1 MKILL
6 CSDLS
11 NKIPRIPSEIIE
23 SSDFVLV
30 AGDITIGARSLKRT
44 ISVFEKLSILFPDPL
59 PVFLIPGN
67 HDLPIVA
74 GNPDFFPKNIVQM
87 HNKSLTLKIKGFEKE
102 IFMVGFGGSS
112 PIPGFPV
119 KVPGPNYFTFKSEE
133 IYDSIKIL
141 AHEKESF
148 FSEEYFSILFVHE
161 PPFNTLLDITHKKEH
176 VGSKSMR
183 RIIEEYQPNIAV
195 SGHIHESPGIDK
207 IGKTIIVN
215 AGEAKYNH
223 FAVFDIEE
231 AGKNEPKIEVKLF

>member
-74 GNPDFFPKNIVQM
+74 GNPDFFPKNIV
-87 HNKSLTLKIKGFEKE
+87 KGL
-102 IFMVGFGGSS
+102 SS
-112 PIPGFPV
+112 ISPSSI
-119 KVPGPNYFTFKSEE
+119 GPNLESTTLFT
-133 IYDSIKIL
+133 
-141 AHEKESF
+141 
-148 FSEEYFSILFVHE
+148 
-161 PPFNTLLDITHKKEH
+161 T
-176 VGSKSMR
+176 SK
-183 RIIEEYQPNIAV
+183 
-195 SGHIHESPGIDK
+195 
-207 IGKTIIVN
+207 
-215 AGEAKYNH
+215 
-223 FAVFDIEE
+223 
-231 AGKNEPKIEVKLF
+231 